1 MPPISSDLEFEH
13 LHHIHACNLGFF
25 FKNIGAGA
33 NVNTNQKT
41 TVGGGVKVNDT
52 LLRVVKGSITDHD
65 AEIIV
70 NSTDDRLSMGG
81 TVHG

>member
-1 MPPISSDLEFEH
+1 M
-13 LHHIHACNLGFF
+13 
-25 FKNIGAGA
+25 
-33 NVNTNQKT
+33 NTNQKT
-41 TVGGGVKVNDT
+41 SVGGGGKVNDT

-81 TVHG
+81 TVYG